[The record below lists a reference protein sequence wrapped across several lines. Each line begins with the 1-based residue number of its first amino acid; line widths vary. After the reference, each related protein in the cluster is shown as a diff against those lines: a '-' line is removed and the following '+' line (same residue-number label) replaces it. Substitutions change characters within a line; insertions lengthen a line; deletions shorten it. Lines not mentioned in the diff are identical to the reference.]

1 MRGFESRIT
10 FLLIELWFSGKTSA
24 CQAVYRRFNSCQ
36 FIIYSIH
43 FIQKALVQ
51 KAEHRI
57 SNSVV
62 RSSNLLGFELLIL
75 LMRFKN
81 NLLFSL
87 KNSILRGNFF
97 FSIYY
102 NQSSINTLNFLRK
115 RGFVRS
121 FEIIENCSGALKIKV
136 FLRPGNFQT
145 SFLEFKTKNLFSKI
159 LTTKKRLN
167 KNFNKDIFIT
177 KAQNGFCRPSFFA
190 KSTIKIIR

>member
-1 MRGFESRIT
+1 MR
-10 FLLIELWFSGKTSA
+10 FLE
-24 CQAVYRRFNSCQ
+24 
-36 FIIYSIH
+36 
-43 FIQKALVQ
+43 KALVQ

-62 RSSNLLGFELLIL
+62 RSSNLLGFELFIL

-81 NLLFSL
+81 NLLSSL

-102 NQSSINTLNFLRK
+102 DQSSINTLNFLRK
-115 RGFVRS
+115 RGFVKS
-121 FEIIENCSGALKIKV
+121 FEIIECSGTLKIKV

-177 KAQNGFCRPSFFA
+177 KAHSGFRRPSFFA